1 MAARNPLAL
10 WLARSLLVAGTF
22 GALLAP
28 LGFGFFASR
37 LNFTYGTR
45 GLDPS
50 ERWRAAIM
58 LAIWIAAGIGFEAV
72 FRRGLL
78 QWLRARRGIVAA
90 MVLHLV
96 VLNVVFWPLLLW
108 HGVRT
113 DVLTPWEVLLYENL
127 LQILFASIYLSTGS
141 FVLSGAVHGL
151 FAALRFTVIND
162 VSGPFETLF
171 FYSYSDD
178 AMAWTLT
185 LSPLLASL
193 WLGIVSWAFGPG
205 AGPRGAGSGR
215 AQENR

>member
-1 MAARNPLAL
+1 MAARNSLAL
-10 WLARSLLVAGTF
+10 WLVRSLLVAGTF

-28 LGFGFFASR
+28 LALGFFASR

-58 LAIWIAAGIGFEAV
+58 VALWIAAGIAFEAV

-90 MVLHLV
+90 MVLHLI
-96 VLNVVFWPLLLW
+96 VLNVVFWPLRLW
-108 HGVRT
+108 YGART
-113 DVLTPWEVLLYENL
+113 DVLTTWEVLLYENL
-127 LQILFASIYLSTGS
+127 LQILFASIYISTGS
-141 FVLSGAVHGL
+141 FALTGAVHGL

-171 FYSYSDD
+171 FYSYSD
-178 AMAWTLT
+178 AAIAWLLT
-185 LSPLLASL
+185 LSPLLGSL
-193 WLGIVSWAFGPG
+193 WLGIVSWAFELGPG
-205 AGPRGAGSGR
+205 LRRAGSAR
-215 AQENR
+215 AQESR